1 MKNKWTKWTGTLLL
15 LSLLAVFGAC
25 SKAPNDDAISSA
37 IKASYFSDPQLRAE
51 PITVAVNNGEVTL
64 TGEVTTDAA
73 RLQAYKVANE
83 TPGVRKITDQLQ
95 VKPAIAA
102 VQPEQA
108 PPPPPEPEPVKPAA
122 KSPAAKK
129 PAPETSPAPPPSAP
143 VESSRPAAAPPKPA
157 EPMPPPLPPPP
168 PPPRVVSIPVGTL
181 IDIQMIDSIDSSKN
195 QAGEKFLAT
204 VATPIRVEDE
214 TIVPKGTDVYLAL
227 VQAKSAGKIKGQS
240 ELHVEL
246 DHMELNGK
254 SYPMRSSVVQQTGSS
269 RGKQTAK
276 RVGIGAGIGAAIGAI
291 AGGGKGAAI
300 GAGVG
305 AGSGAAVQI
314 FTKGQQVVIPSETAL
329 SFELQEP
336 VSITLKPGE
345 PKPKR

>member
-1 MKNKWTKWTGTLLL
+1 MKFKWTQWTGTVLM

-37 IKASYFSDPQLRAE
+37 IKASYFSDPQLRTE

-64 TGEVTTDAA
+64 TGDVTTDAA

-95 VKPAIAA
+95 VKPALAA

-108 PPPPPEPEPVKPAA
+108 PAPPEPEPPKPLPPG
-122 KSPAAKK
+122 KTPAAKK
-129 PAPETSPAPPPSAP
+129 PAPETPPASTPAPP
-143 VESSRPAAAPPKPA
+143 ESRPAAAPAKPA
-157 EPMPPPLPPPP
+157 EPMPPPPP

-204 VATPIRVEDE
+204 VATPVRVDDE
-214 TIVPKGTDVYLAL
+214 TIIPKGADIYVALA
-227 VQAKSAGKIKGQS
+227 ASKSAGKIKGQS
-240 ELHVEL
+240 ELQVEL
-246 DHMELNGK
+246 DHVELYGK
-254 SYPMRSSVVQQTGSS
+254 SYPMRSSVVQQQGSS
-269 RGKQTAK
+269 RGKDTAK
-276 RVGIGAGIGAAIGAI
+276 KVGIGAGIGAAIGAI

-300 GAGVG
+300 GAGIG

-314 FTKGQQVVIPSETAL
+314 FTKGKQVVIPSETKL
-329 SFELQEP
+329 GFELQEP
-336 VSITLKPGE
+336 VEITLKPS
-345 PKPKR
+345 KAKK